1 MNGKKAKQI
10 RKKSRQLVVD
20 WLQTML
26 VEKEV
31 KKLSVDN
38 IEKYLPDETH
48 FYANNKLMISAYTPR
63 WFAQRLK
70 KSNKKLQDIT
80 WQDIESLG

>member
-1 MNGKKAKQI
+1 MNGKKAKKI

-26 VEKEV
+26 VKEEV

-48 FYANNKLMISAYTPR
+48 FYANNKLMVSAYTPR
-63 WFAQRLK
+63 WFAQRIK
-70 KSNKKLQDIT
+70 KFNKKLQDIT
-80 WQDIESLG
+80 WQDIESQG

>member
-20 WLQTML
+20 WLETML
-26 VEKEV
+26 VEEEV

-38 IEKYLPDETH
+38 IEKYLPNETH
-48 FYANNKLMISAYTPR
+48 FYANNKLMVSAYTPR

>member
-1 MNGKKAKQI
+1 MNGKKAKKI

-26 VEKEV
+26 VKKEV

-38 IEKYLPDETH
+38 IEKYLPNETH
-48 FYANNKLMISAYTPR
+48 FYANNTLMVSAYTPR
-63 WFAQRLK
+63 WFAQRIK
-70 KSNKKLQDIT
+70 KSNKNLQDIT